1 MIWKRTPIQHL
12 YDIHY
17 RKLTKDIPYLTLWDN
32 SRPMESVVSTY
43 TTDSRGTI
51 YIYIHIDIYIVR
63 YCLWTHERYP
73 YLTLRSEPWV
83 SFVSY
88 LEKSD
93 REISGV
99 HCILEAFGCISLYMN
114 QCSDVWSNRWNRNSE
129 LRNFSRYTIL
139 RCKNDMFL
147 PWLLHR
153 SGQVIESYAMGSKS
167 NASWHKILFRHA
179 LIIFLVLLTCLTCIN
194 KKPWPT

>member
-1 MIWKRTPIQHL
+1 MKT
-12 YDIHY
+12 
-17 RKLTKDIPYLTLWDN
+17 N
-32 SRPMESVVSTY
+32 TY
-43 TTDSRGTI
+43 TAFVWNLLPWTNKRYPIFNPLGQFASYGVYCEYIYYRLSRYTI
-51 YIYIHIDIYIVR
+51 YIYINIYIYMLR
-63 YCLWTHERYP
+63 YRLWTHERYP
-73 YLTLRSEPWV
+73 YIALTSEPWV

-99 HCILEAFGCISLYMN
+99 HCILEAFGRISLYMN

-147 PWLLHR
+147 PWLPHR